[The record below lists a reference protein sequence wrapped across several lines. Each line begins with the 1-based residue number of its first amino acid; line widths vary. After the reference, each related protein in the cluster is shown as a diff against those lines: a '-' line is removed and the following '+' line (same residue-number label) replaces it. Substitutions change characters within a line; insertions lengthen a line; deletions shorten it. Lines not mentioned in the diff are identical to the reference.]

1 MRRDQLLSLTS
12 TTTEHS
18 KLRQRLRDPSAYLFV
33 NEGNET
39 GNLIFGL
46 CFPMASLDVEEPHL
60 ETGDGGGQ
68 AGHREGASLRASWAR
83 PVIVE

>member
-33 NEGNET
+33 NEGNKT

-46 CFPMASLDVEEPHL
+46 CFPMAPIAAERSHL
-60 ETGDGGGQ
+60 ETEAGGQ
-68 AGHREGASLRASWAR
+68 PPDLVKGQGAASWAR